1 MNQQE
6 PQQPQQQHKIE
17 YFDLNHHHFINN
29 NNQQQQQQ
37 QQNSTTTISFPSTAS
52 TATTQTTATSA
63 ATSASSSAS
72 STDQTHLILI
82 ELDQRFH
89 AFRTALLQ
97 EPRQR
102 VQLLKDELI
111 STIDQ
116 ATIKTN
122 PPTTTTQLN
131 HHHHQQQQPITY
143 IEHKT
148 NFPLKLE
155 RKRSRQR
162 LDSDRTTHNPKAAR
176 SDGPINSSA
185 GLLSRR
191 TSQIGITSTPN
202 GLTEFVGIPDLLSP
216 PINTNTTTTIYSDQS
231 STTNSNQSS
240 QFSTHPPPPQFHS
253 LPLSQATRQLPPPKT
268 PADSPNPT
276 HHHQPLHLH
285 HHHPPS
291 SCYSASATPLI
302 SPHDLS
308 LPPQNSENSLQ
319 AILSNPKPQTHQ
331 PPSDLSLPLT
341 EHHGNLTG
349 SHEAQD
355 GGKSDP
361 LHLQLS
367 GIIPDLSY
375 QQQLTD
381 QKINNLS
388 ANSTDLSALNSPEL
402 VESGDRE
409 LDRLHMLPSDR
420 PGKFTF
426 TLPSQLSPPIITEN
440 TRFGRSRPLVRR
452 HSKSF
457 TSPRIL
463 GSDLHSCSRIVTEP
477 NNSKLP
483 QTPYTFSS
491 PSLLPVGARI
501 DLSSLPSPISGLP
514 TTSTIS
520 LEPTQDEIMQD
531 SMATDQ
537 MSIQPETLPP
547 SEQIPNPLTDR
558 PQTARS
564 RAATMES
571 QRPSSGAD
579 FTIGDPDTSL
589 TIEDMAIDSV
599 DPPTH
604 PVLDHPLHS
613 PPSPS
618 AMPPPGSDPSLLL
631 PSSSIPGPTHSE
643 DRAQVL
649 IPPTRVPS
657 PPVNRQMGAASAG
670 VSSHLAAQFEPI
682 FTQWLGRLCSDLDM
696 KDSKGEPIHQTLM
709 ARKMQRLEE
718 SADFRPFKFRIQAFT
733 NSFFEEL
740 VRNGFQEKD
749 LPMKKVRQYLWSQSC
764 ISRFNEE
771 GKKAKSK
778 GNHVWHIEAKKL
790 MNGQWSFLH
799 FQRKIIGTPSPE
811 AYAGIKWTWAAKVW
825 DPQCSA
831 QNIKA
836 SFSSPELPNWLSWR
850 GNLLTG
856 VPTVDLIGRSYHIIV
871 RAITNHNSKPSSLDT
886 SFNLSIKSPDEM
898 VTSRKNRKPT
908 EVLASQSDST
918 LPQSSSEQ
926 ISLNT
931 TPSHSPPDLSALNS
945 SALEPAPPTHGMI
958 ISEGNRSTSYSQV
971 PALSRTDSSESVPIS
986 SPSLE
991 DPPRLG
997 QAAGFDGILTE
1008 NSLMHDFRAGALKED
1023 ESLEFDSAHAADV
1036 LNGMMGGTPAATT
1049 TTTTTTTTTAS
1060 TSEAVV
1066 EAFGQLSENNSLQA
1080 GSLVVPKSQSIDL
1093 SSSLSS
1099 AHPLALHLDQQIGL
1113 RAAPTD
1119 QQARNLMGAGE
1130 GQLTSG
1136 MMMIASNG
1144 GMVVTSE
1151 LEADGS
1157 SGGGPTTRGDTL
1169 ESSGLTEAVG
1179 LLDRMMS
1186 PAQLMAPTM
1195 GGTNEMETTT
1205 GGSELVVGLSSGAEM
1220 CVPPASSELSTRM
1233 ILDQP
1238 VQILDAVV
1246 HHHHQ
1251 QQQQQQ
1257 AVALHQ
1263 ARLQTVRENLMSS
1276 DAFISDSAGNL
1287 IRTAIVSNDPVA
1299 RQFAADVLAPMTSN
1313 NSSSS
1318 TSSSTTTNVLTD
1330 PSNATS
1336 TLPSSTATNTQPLA
1350 TSSSTASTTAT
1361 THVGGSTSSV
1371 PPPLASDLRPSSQA
1385 HNHPGLQ
1392 GLHPHPPLQPLLL
1405 LPLNPPPL
1413 PPSTSSSSSSTVTI
1427 MNTDPIPVPT
1437 PFSDPS
1443 LTHQLASN
1451 PSSSHPSI
1459 VRLPLQ

>member
-291 SCYSASATPLI
+291 SL
-302 SPHDLS
+302 
-308 LPPQNSENSLQ
+308 ENSLQ

-463 GSDLHSCSRIVTEP
+463 GSVTEP
-477 NNSKLP
+477 NNSSFHRP
-483 QTPYTFSS
+483 HTPSHPHPYYQSARESTYHPYPAQF
-491 PSLLPVGARI
+491 PVYQQPPRYHWR
-501 DLSSLPSPISGLP
+501 
-514 TTSTIS
+514 
-520 LEPTQDEIMQD
+520 PTQDEIMQD

-589 TIEDMAIDSV
+589 TIEDMAIDN
-599 DPPTH
+599 
-604 PVLDHPLHS
+604 
-613 PPSPS
+613 
-618 AMPPPGSDPSLLL
+618 PSLLL

-811 AYAGIKWTWAAKVW
+811 AYAGILNGHGRQRSGT
-825 DPQCSA
+825 PQCSA

-856 VPTVDLIGRSYHIIV
+856 VPTLRV
-871 RAITNHNSKPSSLDT
+871 
-886 SFNLSIKSPDEM
+886 E
-898 VTSRKNRKPT
+898 KNRKPT

-1036 LNGMMGGTPAATT
+1036 LNG
-1049 TTTTTTTTTAS
+1049 
-1060 TSEAVV
+1060 
-1066 EAFGQLSENNSLQA
+1066 
-1080 GSLVVPKSQSIDL
+1080 D
-1093 SSSLSS
+1093 
-1099 AHPLALHLDQQIGL
+1099 
-1113 RAAPTD
+1113 
-1119 QQARNLMGAGE
+1119 
-1130 GQLTSG
+1130 
-1136 MMMIASNG
+1136 
-1144 GMVVTSE
+1144 
-1151 LEADGS
+1151 DG
-1157 SGGGPTTRGDTL
+1157 RH
-1169 ESSGLTEAVG
+1169 
-1179 LLDRMMS
+1179 
-1186 PAQLMAPTM
+1186 
-1195 GGTNEMETTT
+1195 T
-1205 GGSELVVGLSSGAEM
+1205 GGDDDDDNNDDDDCFDIGGCSRG
-1220 CVPPASSELSTRM
+1220 
-1233 ILDQP
+1233 
-1238 VQILDAVV
+1238 
-1246 HHHHQ
+1246 
-1251 QQQQQQ
+1251 
-1257 AVALHQ
+1257 
-1263 ARLQTVRENLMSS
+1263 VR
-1276 DAFISDSAGNL
+1276 
-1287 IRTAIVSNDPVA
+1287 
-1299 RQFAADVLAPMTSN
+1299 
-1313 NSSSS
+1313 
-1318 TSSSTTTNVLTD
+1318 
-1330 PSNATS
+1330 
-1336 TLPSSTATNTQPLA
+1336 
-1350 TSSSTASTTAT
+1350 
-1361 THVGGSTSSV
+1361 
-1371 PPPLASDLRPSSQA
+1371 
-1385 HNHPGLQ
+1385 
-1392 GLHPHPPLQPLLL
+1392 
-1405 LPLNPPPL
+1405 
-1413 PPSTSSSSSSTVTI
+1413 
-1427 MNTDPIPVPT
+1427 PI
-1437 PFSDPS
+1437 
-1443 LTHQLASN
+1443 
-1451 PSSSHPSI
+1451 I
-1459 VRLPLQ
+1459 